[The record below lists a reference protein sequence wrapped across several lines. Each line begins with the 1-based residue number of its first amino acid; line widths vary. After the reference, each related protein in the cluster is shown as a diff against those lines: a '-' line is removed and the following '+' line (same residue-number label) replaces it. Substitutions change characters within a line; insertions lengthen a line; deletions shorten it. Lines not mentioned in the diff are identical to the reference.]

1 MSNSSLATY
10 TRISPHRT
18 IPRNHEIDTVSIH
31 CVVGQMTAKQIL
43 NMDHFDVD
51 DAETQN
57 DASCNYAIGC
67 DGSIGLGC
75 EEKDRS
81 WCTSSRAND
90 HRAITIEV
98 ASDTFH
104 PYRVNQKA
112 YAALIDLLVD
122 ICQRN
127 PKLNRLRWLGDK
139 TLIGDTNKQNMTV
152 HRWFANKACP
162 GDYLYDLHDEIATEV
177 NARLDALEGAA
188 PSLDPKPVDQV
199 LYRVQT
205 GAFSKKENAL
215 ALKNKLEAKGF
226 DTYLVKVGSLFKVQ
240 VGAFNKLPNAEA
252 QEAKLKAAGFETYI
266 TIKSGTPVSDE
277 IKDTLAEGDKV
288 KMAKGAPVWGRSY
301 KFQSWVYGSVLYV
314 REIDG
319 NCITVSTKK
328 TGAITGCVHRD
339 FLTEI

>member
-1 MSNSSLATY
+1 MSNSPLVTY
-10 TRISPHRT
+10 TRISPNRT
-18 IPRNHEIDTVSIH
+18 SPRNSEIDTVSIH
-31 CVVGQMTAKQIL
+31 CVVGQLTAKQIL

-67 DGSIGLGC
+67 DGSIGLCC

-81 WCTSSRAND
+81 WCTSSRTND

-98 ASDTFH
+98 ASDTSH
-104 PYRVNQKA
+104 PYRVNEKA

-139 TLIGDTNKQNMTV
+139 TLIGDINKQNMTV

-162 GDYLYDLHDEIATEV
+162 GDYLYNLHSKIAAEV
-177 NARLDALEGAA
+177 NARLDALEGVTPAV
-188 PSLDPKPVDQV
+188 KPGNSE
-199 LYRVQT
+199 LHRVQT

-215 ALKNKLEAKGF
+215 ALKTKLETAGF
-226 DTYLVKVGSLFKVQ
+226 DTYLIKVDNLFKVQ
-240 VGAFNKLPNAEA
+240 VGAFGNLDNAET
-252 QEAKLKAAGFETYI
+252 QEAKLKAAGFDTYI
-266 TIKSGTPVSDE
+266 TTKSGTPISDDIE
-277 IKDTLAEGDKV
+277 DVLVEGDRVRMSKD
-288 KMAKGAPVWGRSY
+288 AHVWNKSY
-301 KFQSWVYGSVLYV
+301 KFQSWVYDSILYV

-319 NCITVSTKK
+319 NCITVSTQK
-328 TGAITGCVHRD
+328 TGAITGCVHKQY
-339 FLTEI
+339 LTEI

>member
-1 MSNSSLATY
+1 MSNSPLVTY
-10 TRISPHRT
+10 TRISPNRT
-18 IPRNHEIDTVSIH
+18 SPRNHEIDTVSIH
-31 CVVGQMTAKQIL
+31 CVVGQLTAKQVL

-152 HRWFANKACP
+152 HRWFASKACP
-162 GDYLYDLHDEIATEV
+162 GDYLYDLHDEIAAEV

-188 PSLDPKPVDQV
+188 PSPDPKPVEQV

-215 ALKNKLEAKGF
+215 ALKAKLETEGF
-226 DTYLVKVGSLFKVQ
+226 DTYLMKVGSLFKVQ
-240 VGAFNKLPNAEA
+240 VGAFSKLANAEA

-266 TIKSGTPVSDE
+266 TTKSGTPISDDIE
-277 IKDTLAEGDKV
+277 DVLTEGDKV
-288 KMAKGAPVWGRSY
+288 KMAKDAPVWGRSY
-301 KFQSWVYGSVLYV
+301 KFQSWVYDSVLYV

-328 TGAITGCVHRD
+328 TGAITGSVHKKY
-339 FLTEI
+339 LTEI